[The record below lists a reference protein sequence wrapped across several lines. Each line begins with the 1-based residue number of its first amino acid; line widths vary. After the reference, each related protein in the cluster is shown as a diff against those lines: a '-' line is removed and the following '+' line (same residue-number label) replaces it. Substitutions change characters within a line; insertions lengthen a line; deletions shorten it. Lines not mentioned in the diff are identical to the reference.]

1 MHDKAGDNHKR
12 TKTSAP
18 TPLDRILESVVV
30 INWSNL
36 VRGTISAVVHVEYHI
51 DEDRFSDNVRIWSST
66 ARGYWSLVIARDPN
80 CPG

>member
-1 MHDKAGDNHKR
+1 MHEKAVDKHKR
-12 TKTSAP
+12 TKTAAP
-18 TPLDRILESVVV
+18 TPLDRLLESVVV

-36 VRGTISAVVHVEYHI
+36 VQGTTPAVVHVEYHYE
-51 DEDRFSDNVRIWSST
+51 EDRFSDNSRIWSST

>member
-1 MHDKAGDNHKR
+1 MHEKAINNHKR
-12 TKTSAP
+12 PKTAGS

-36 VRGTISAVVHVEYHI
+36 VRGITPAVVHVEYHF
-51 DEDRFSDNVRIWSST
+51 DGDRFMDNSRIWSST
-66 ARGYWSLVIARDPN
+66 THGYWSLVITRDPN